1 MKKECDIV
9 QDLLFGY
16 TDKTL
21 KQGSKEFVEAHLEKC
36 EDCKK
41 VLKEIQADEKT
52 NIEDNYQEVDY
63 LKKIN
68 RKINKK
74 SIIITITSVLLV
86 ILVIFNIAVYVNY
99 KNFAEEMEIFFV
111 DEATEEQI
119 AAVKTAILS
128 IDSEAEIKY
137 KTKKEALEQMKE
149 NFGDK
154 AHLLEGYEKDNVFP
168 NSYEVKAK
176 LNKIQ
181 EIKDKV
187 ETMPGVR
194 TISSIIGTNP
204 YAAFFF
210 MKIHNIQNE

>member
-21 KQGSKEFVEAHLEKC
+21 KQGSQEFVETHLEKC

-41 VLKEIQADEKT
+41 VLKEMQADEKT
-52 NIEDNYQEVDY
+52 NVEDNYQEVDY

-99 KNFAEEMEIFFV
+99 KNFAEEMEIFFE
-111 DEATEEQI
+111 DNATEEQI

-128 IDSEAEIKY
+128 IDNEAELNF
-137 KTKKEALEQMKE
+137 KTKEDALEHMKE
-149 NFGDK
+149 QFGDK
-154 AHLLEGYEKDNVFP
+154 GYLLEGYEGDNIFP
-168 NSYEVKAK
+168 SSYIVRAK

-181 EIKDKV
+181 EIEDKV
-187 ETMPGVR
+187 KLMPGVQNV
-194 TISSIIGTNP
+194 SSTIGTNP
-204 YAAFFF
+204 YAYFFF
-210 MKIHNIQNE
+210 TKIYKIQ